1 MPHRLLIALALL
13 MALSPGLA
21 GVTPDAAR
29 AQSEKP
35 VIVAS
40 FSILAD
46 IAAHVAGDA
55 VTVRSLMPLGA
66 NPHTYSPTAQ
76 DVARLSDADR
86 VLVVGA
92 NYEETLL
99 PVVEEAAGDRVVVV
113 SQCVPIRP
121 IVTGEAPAPER
132 ESADD
137 HERPSSAWNE
147 ICAAHYEALDAAF
160 GDRAEVRGEVLGPLY
175 ALPCGEDAPP
185 SGGSEHAHEAGACDP
200 HVWTDPANAALWAL
214 SIRDTL
220 SELDPAGAESYAA
233 NTDAYLA
240 ELAAL
245 DEEIRALIDT
255 IPTERRAIVTNHVAL
270 TYFAARYGLSVAGVI
285 VPGGST
291 TSEPSVREVLGLV
304 DTVQARGVPA
314 IFTETTASDATARQI
329 ADEAGIALV
338 PLYTGSRRAP
348 ENGPGTYLHHLRYN
362 AAAIA
367 DALR

>member
-1 MPHRLLIALALL
+1 MPHRLLITLALL

-21 GVTPDAAR
+21 GVTPDAAQ

-35 VIVAS
+35 LIVAS
-40 FSILAD
+40 FSILTD
-46 IAAHVAGDA
+46 IAAQVAGDA
-55 VTVRSLMPLGA
+55 ATVRSLMPLGA

-76 DVARLSDADR
+76 DVVHLSDADR

-121 IVTGEAPAPER
+121 IVTGEAPATEPDMVEDL
-132 ESADD
+132 EQ
-137 HERPSSAWNE
+137 PSRAWDE
-147 ICAAHYEALDAAF
+147 ICAAHYEVLHAAF
-160 GDRAEVRGEVLGPLY
+160 GDRAEVTGEVLGPLY
-175 ALPCGEDAPP
+175 GLPCGEGAHAAGD
-185 SGGSEHAHEAGACDP
+185 SEHAHEAGACDP

-220 SELDPAGAESYAA
+220 SELDPAGAEIYAA

-245 DEEIRALIDT
+245 DKEIQALIDT
-255 IPTERRAIVTNHVAL
+255 IPAERRAIVTNHVAL

-285 VPGGST
+285 IPGGST

-338 PLYTGSRRAP
+338 PLYTGSLSAP
-348 ENGPGTYLHHLRYN
+348 EDGAGTYLDYMRYN
-362 AAAIA
+362 AAVIA